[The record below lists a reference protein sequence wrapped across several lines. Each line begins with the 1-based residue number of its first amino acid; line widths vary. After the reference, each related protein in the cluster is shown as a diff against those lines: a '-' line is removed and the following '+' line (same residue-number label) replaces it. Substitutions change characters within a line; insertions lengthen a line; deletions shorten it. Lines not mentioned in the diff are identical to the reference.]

1 MVYLL
6 KMVIFHGYVSHSQ
19 MVAFA
24 HFASNH
30 QAAVTFVIKNV
41 PEDDPNFNRSW
52 PPPGANSDCIWGIS
66 GNVLERNVATSFST
80 TSARHVHPVSTKIL
94 SENDDDDGSGL
105 VMLTNGY
112 QWLLMVINGYEWL
125 LMVMNDY

>member
-41 PEDDPNFNRSW
+41 PEDDPNFNRS
-52 PPPGANSDCIWGIS
+52 
-66 GNVLERNVATSFST
+66 
-80 TSARHVHPVSTKIL
+80 
-94 SENDDDDGSGL
+94 
-105 VMLTNGY
+105 
-112 QWLLMVINGYEWL
+112 
-125 LMVMNDY
+125 